1 MTDRRRTM
9 IDSLTAWAAAADRYW
24 VEPGG
29 DGTVGWY
36 GTGYDNWGVQTNQ
49 KYLGAVGALAALTDD
64 DGLARR
70 ALAALRFSVR
80 SHRSGGGTCADGKPW
95 GHTWISPL
103 GIERMMYGID
113 LLADRVDPELAT
125 GLDRLLVSEAEWI
138 RTAFHRDRARGVVGG
153 LWNVSGR
160 NAPESNLWAGALLWR
175 TAQRVA
181 DHPQRE
187 VWQELARTFMING
200 VSVPAD
206 RSDPTV
212 VDGRPVRERFR
223 GANFFNSYALDH
235 HGYLNVGY
243 MIICVSNAAILH
255 FDLKRRGEP
264 APEALHRHQADLWRV
279 VRPLIAPDGR
289 LLRIGGDSRVRY
301 AYCQEYLLPS
311 LCYAA
316 DQLGDPEAIGLLDA
330 QLDLIVREQRGNADG
345 SFYGTRLTELANA
358 SPYYVTRLES
368 DRACALGAALV
379 YLDQLEDSGTAL
391 RQAQGTVG
399 PWSWIDHDHQA
410 VAVRDEHR
418 LASYSWRAFSRTQGL
433 CVPLADG
440 SLAEWDLN
448 LAPEIRV
455 LGDQGDGPGRL
466 SRTVTRSR
474 VTELDGGFV
483 TSGTVVEGV
492 RLAIPEGWSG
502 SDGARTMIAI
512 AALPDGHTM
521 IGIHRTVTADWW
533 VGIGSVKGLHL
544 NVPNDVLNGSRRR
557 YVHAGG
563 TLELEP
569 GPDERI
575 SLGRWVAVDDVLGA
589 VGLWGSGELIMDRSA
604 RRRGGPQ
611 HSLFVDEL
619 CFPHRAGPEQ
629 VPPGTVLVEHAFA
642 VLAGCDAAT
651 TARFAETNP
660 AGPDDVTGD
669 LAGATVTALDGRRYR
684 LLLNFAG
691 TPVRPDLPAE
701 AVDLTAPAGE
711 RSELGPGEA
720 ALYRL

>member
-9 IDSLTAWAAAADRYW
+9 IDSLATWAAAADRDW
-24 VEPGG
+24 VDPDG
-29 DGTVGWY
+29 DGTFGWY

-49 KYLGAVGALAALTDD
+49 KYLGAVGALAALTEDD
-64 DGLARR
+64 RLARR
-70 ALAALRFSVR
+70 ALAALRFSIR
-80 SHRSGGGTCADGKPW
+80 SHRSGGGSCADGKPW
-95 GHTWISPL
+95 GHTWISAL
-103 GIERMMYGID
+103 GIERMMYGVD
-113 LLADRVDPELAT
+113 LLADRVEPELAA
-125 GLDRLLVSEAEWI
+125 GLDRMLVSEAEWI
-138 RTAFHRDRARGVVGG
+138 RTAFHRGRSRGVVGG

-175 TAQRVA
+175 TAQRVP
-181 DHPQRE
+181 DHPQRP
-187 VWQELARTFMING
+187 VWEELARTFMING

-206 RSDPTV
+206 RNDPTMI
-212 VDGRPVRERFR
+212 DGRPVRERFR
-223 GANFFNSYALDH
+223 GANFFDSYALDH

-264 APEALHRHQADLWRV
+264 APEALHHHQADLWRV

-316 DQLGDPEAIGLLDA
+316 DRLGDPEAIELLDA
-330 QLDLIVREQRGNADG
+330 QLDLIVREQRGNPDG
-345 SFYGTRLTELANA
+345 SFYGSRLAELAA
-358 SPYYVTRLES
+358 TSPYYLTRLES
-368 DRACALGAALV
+368 DRACALGTALAD
-379 YLDQLEDSGTAL
+379 LDQLEDSGTAL
-391 RQAQGTVG
+391 RQAQDTAGS
-399 PWSWIDHDHQA
+399 WSWIDHDHQA
-410 VAVRDEHR
+410 VALRDEHR
-418 LASYSWRAFSRTQGL
+418 LASFSWRAFSGTQGL
-433 CVPLADG
+433 CVPLVDG

-448 LAPEIRV
+448 LAPEITV
-455 LGDQGDGPGRL
+455 LGDQGEPGRL
-466 SRTVTRSR
+466 SRAVTRSR
-474 VTELDGGFV
+474 VTEVEGGFV

-492 RLAIPEGWSG
+492 RLSIPEGWTG
-502 SDGARTMIAI
+502 GDGARTMIAV

-544 NVPNDVLNGSRRR
+544 NVPNDVLNDSRRR

-563 TLELEP
+563 TVELEP
-569 GPDERI
+569 GAAEQLA
-575 SLGRWVAVDDVLGA
+575 LGRWVAVDDVLGA

-619 CFPHRAGPEQ
+619 CFPHWTGPKHL
-629 VPPGTVLVEHAFA
+629 PPGSVLVEHAFA
-642 VLAGCDAAT
+642 VLAGCDTAT
-651 TARFAETNP
+651 TARFADANP
-660 AGPDDVTGD
+660 ARPADLDGE
-669 LAGATVTALDGRRYR
+669 LAGATVTALDGHRYR
-684 LLLNFAG
+684 LLLNLAE
-691 TPVRPDLPAE
+691 TPVRPELPAG
-701 AVDLTAPAGE
+701 AVDLAGE
-711 RSELGPGEA
+711 PGELGPGEA

>member
-1 MTDRRRTM
+1 M
-9 IDSLTAWAAAADRYW
+9 IDSLAAWAAAADRNW
-24 VEPGG
+24 VDPGG
-29 DGTVGWY
+29 DGSVGWY

-64 DGLARR
+64 DRLAGR

-80 SHRSGGGTCADGKPW
+80 SHRSGGGSCADGKPW

-103 GIERMMYGID
+103 GIERMMYGLD
-113 LLADRVDPELAT
+113 LLADRIEPELVA

-138 RTAFHRDRARGVVGG
+138 RTSFHRGRARGVVGG
-153 LWNVSGR
+153 LWDASGR

-175 TAQRVA
+175 TAQRVP
-181 DHPQRE
+181 DHPRRQ
-187 VWQELARTFMING
+187 VWEELARTFMING

-206 RSDPTV
+206 RTDPTV
-212 VDGRPVRERFR
+212 VDGRPVAERFR
-223 GANFFNSYALDH
+223 GANFFDSYALDH

-264 APEALHRHQADLWRV
+264 APEALHRHQADLWQV
-279 VRPLIAPDGR
+279 VRPLVAPDGR
-289 LLRIGGDSRVRY
+289 VLRIGGDSRVRY

-316 DQLGDPEAIGLLDA
+316 DRLGDPEALGLLDT
-330 QLDLIVREQRGNADG
+330 QLGLIVREQQGSADG
-345 SFYGTRLTELANA
+345 SFYGTRLAELAAA

-368 DRACALGAALV
+368 DRACALGTALV
-379 YLDQLEDSGTAL
+379 HLDQLAPSEPA
-391 RQAQGTVG
+391 G
-399 PWSWIDHDHQA
+399 PGVRRDWSWIDHDHQA
-410 VAVRDEHR
+410 VAVRNEHR
-418 LASYSWRAFSRTQGL
+418 LASFSWRAFSRTQGL
-433 CVPLADG
+433 CVPLADS

-448 LAPEIRV
+448 LAPEITV

-474 VTELDGGFV
+474 VTEFAGGFV

-492 RLAIPEGWSG
+492 RLSIPEGWSG

-533 VGIGSVKGLHL
+533 VGLGSVKGLHL

-569 GPDERI
+569 GADERVA
-575 SLGRWVAVDDVLGA
+575 LGRWVAVDDALGT

-619 CFPHRAGPEQ
+619 CFPYRGGPEQ
-629 VPPGTVLVEHAFA
+629 LPPNTVVVEHAFA
-642 VLAGCDAAT
+642 VLAGVDAAT

-660 AGPDDVTGD
+660 VGPADIAGD

-684 LLLNFAG
+684 LLLNLAETPAG
-691 TPVRPDLPAE
+691 PDLPAG
-701 AVDLTAPAGE
+701 AVDLATASAPG
-711 RSELGPGEA
+711 ELGPGGA